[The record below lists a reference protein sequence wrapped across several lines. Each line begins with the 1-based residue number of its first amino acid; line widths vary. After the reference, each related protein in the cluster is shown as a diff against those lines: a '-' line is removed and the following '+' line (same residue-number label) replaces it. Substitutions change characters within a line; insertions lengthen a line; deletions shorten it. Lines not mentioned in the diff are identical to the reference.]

1 MEYVLEMYR
10 LRRLGRDFFGF
21 LDKSFNNIIDG
32 VLKGLTDLVVGLAQ
46 LAIGAVEYVGSCAVV
61 VLCEPF
67 GGAPDWAKNKVNEDN
82 ELILSILKDP
92 ALIVEGIAQD
102 ASDAIDEKG
111 ICYSAGYL
119 GGTFLGTKGLD
130 KIAKGV
136 KGLISGGK
144 AATINS
150 LDDIA
155 RYGLNSLD
163 DIIEKAGIKSVDDL
177 TRIGVTS
184 AEDLSKAGIKGISNP
199 ELSRIDYL
207 RNKYG
212 KLTSE
217 QINNRINLRGAVNDE
232 LERLYKSGISKK
244 ELGPAVAGVLD
255 SETGK
260 YYFGI
265 NNIKGKVP
273 KELHPLIKERI
284 DNIPKNILDS
294 YSNRTLGAGSHAEV
308 YALNEALLANPNAKL
323 DNFMVYVVR
332 SGKKLKPKG
341 LPMPRCPHC
350 EFITDGANYFPEV
363 LKYGN

>member
-1 MEYVLEMYR
+1 M
-10 LRRLGRDFFGF
+10 
-21 LDKSFNNIIDG
+21 
-32 VLKGLTDLVVGLAQ
+32 
-46 LAIGAVEYVGSCAVV
+46 
-61 VLCEPF
+61 
-67 GGAPDWAKNKVNEDN
+67 
-82 ELILSILKDP
+82 
-92 ALIVEGIAQD
+92 
-102 ASDAIDEKG
+102 
-111 ICYSAGYL
+111 
-119 GGTFLGTKGLD
+119 
-130 KIAKGV
+130 
-136 KGLISGGK
+136 
-144 AATINS
+144 
-150 LDDIA
+150 
-155 RYGLNSLD
+155 
-163 DIIEKAGIKSVDDL
+163 
-177 TRIGVTS
+177 
-184 AEDLSKAGIKGISNP
+184 KGISNP